1 MRLEIEEKRHRAKYG
16 WARSDVWD
24 MDMYLGRIVPEMLR
38 ELAANCSAYP
48 GNGEF
53 PTMESYVGYL
63 NGLALVFEIAR
74 VDRYSKEYEEAQSR
88 LQGLHSEIGVVE
100 RLYARAKAA
109 DNLVEFAYA
118 ELGVAAAKGLLWD

>member
-1 MRLEIEEKRHRAKYG
+1 MRMEVEERRQRAKDG
-16 WARSDVWD
+16 WGRSEGWE

-48 GNGEF
+48 GSGEF
-53 PTMESYVGYL
+53 STMETYVGYL

-74 VDRYSKEYEEAQSR
+74 VDRYSEEYEKAQSR
-88 LQGLHSEIGVVE
+88 LKGLHSEIGVVE